1 MRSGKKSDLVKHTKP
16 SAESANVAH
25 EVTTAPLEGLVLV
38 DVTKPKK
45 NQSF

>member
-16 SAESANVAH
+16 SAESANAVH
-25 EVTTAPLEGLVLV
+25 EVTTAPLEELVLV